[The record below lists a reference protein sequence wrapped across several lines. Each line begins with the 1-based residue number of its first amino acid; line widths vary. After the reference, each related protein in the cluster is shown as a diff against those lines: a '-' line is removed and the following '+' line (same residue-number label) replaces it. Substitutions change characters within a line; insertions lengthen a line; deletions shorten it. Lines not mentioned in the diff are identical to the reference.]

1 VLIRLLLGC
10 GSGASADPAEVVDPF
25 GDGPW
30 SAGARTVVLT
40 DADRPLTVEVWYPTV
55 AAVADEPV
63 ADWVAPAER
72 RTAYEALLAAAP
84 AGCPTR
90 SLPVARD
97 AAAAE
102 GDWPLVVLSHCH
114 GCARFSFATVAAH
127 LATHGIVVVAPDH
140 AGNTLFDDLEGV
152 GLPLSVDTL
161 ALRVGD
167 LGTALDAA
175 LAGALGVDVDADAVL
190 SAGHSFGAVTAAKLA
205 QDRAGTEGA
214 PIAAA
219 MIGAPA
225 ENPLLPGV
233 DVAALAVDQ
242 LYVLLEEDNSIL
254 SIGNTLIERNAE
266 EAGGLGT
273 LVRVADAGHWSPSDL
288 VGITDAFAPGCGEG
302 LRMTDGAP
310 FTYLAPEEG
319 RRRVAGELVAWWAAV
334 R

>member
-1 VLIRLLLGC
+1 MLIRLLLAC
-10 GSGASADPAEVVDPF
+10 GSGASADPVAVVDPF
-25 GDGPW
+25 AAGPW
-30 SAGARTVVLT
+30 SAGARTVVLP
-40 DADRPLTVEVWYPTV
+40 DVDRSLTVEVWYPTETP
-55 AAVADEPV
+55 AVDEPV
-63 ADWVAPAER
+63 AAWVATAER
-72 RTAYEALLAAAP
+72 RATYEALLVAAP
-84 AGCPTR
+84 EGCPTQT
-90 SLPVARD
+90 LAVARD
-97 AAAAE
+97 AEPAAGE
-102 GDWPLVVLSHCH
+102 WPLVVLSHCH
-114 GCARFSFATVAAH
+114 GCARFSFASVAAH
-127 LATHGIVVVAPDH
+127 LATHGVVVVAPDH

-161 ALRVGD
+161 ALRVSD
-167 LGTALDAA
+167 LGAALDAA
-175 LAGALGVDVDADAVL
+175 LSGALGVDVDADAVL
-190 SAGHSFGAVTAAKLA
+190 AAGHSFGAVTAAKLA
-205 QDRAGTEGA
+205 QDRAGTPGA

-233 DVAALAVDQ
+233 DVAALTVDQ

-266 EAGGLGT
+266 EAGARGT